1 MHIEDTEEVNS
12 RPNSIDARDKAY
24 VVHGLTNLRDHLERG
39 PLVIESGQGVW
50 VRDQAGR
57 DYLEGM
63 SGLWCISLGYGEK
76 RLIEACRRQ
85 METLAYYHLTNHR
98 SHVPGIDLAE
108 KLIEIAPVPM
118 SHVWFAN
125 SGSEANDCAA
135 RLCWYYWNAKEQPA
149 RRKFIAHRRAYHGN
163 TIASASLSGV
173 GYAHEQFGLP
183 LPGFLHVECPDF
195 YAAGLPGESEEEF
208 SDRLLETL
216 ERLIESEGAD
226 SIAGFFTEPIMAA
239 GGVVIPP
246 RRYLDGL
253 QRLLREHDILLVAD
267 EVVTAFGRTGEM
279 FGTTTMGLVPDM
291 IVCAKGITSAYFPLS
306 AVLIND
312 RVFQAMVQQS
322 ERLPL
327 FGLTMTYSG
336 HPVGAAIAREA
347 IRIYEDDGIVQR
359 ARRMEHVLLGGLT
372 ERIGASPIVGQIR
385 GRGLL
390 AGVQLVADPVNRR
403 FFDPALR
410 VGPRVAEAAEK
421 HGLFVRAIGD
431 VIAICPPLS
440 ITEDELHML
449 TDRLARAVADVE
461 AELR

>member
-1 MHIEDTEEVNS
+1 
-12 RPNSIDARDKAY
+12 
-24 VVHGLTNLRDHLERG
+24 
-39 PLVIESGQGVW
+39 
-50 VRDQAGR
+50 
-57 DYLEGM
+57 
-63 SGLWCISLGYGEK
+63 
-76 RLIEACRRQ
+76 
-85 METLAYYHLTNHR
+85 
-98 SHVPGIDLAE
+98 VPGIDLAE

>member
-1 MHIEDTEEVNS
+1 MPIDQTMDAGS
-12 RPNSIDARDKAY
+12 RPNSLEARDKAY
-24 VVHGLTNLRDHLERG
+24 VVHGLTNLRDHLDRG
-39 PLVIESGQGVW
+39 PLVIESGKGVW
-50 VRDQAGR
+50 VRDQTGR

-63 SGLWCISLGYGEK
+63 SGLWCISLGYGEQ
-76 RLIEACRRQ
+76 RLIDACRKQ

-98 SHVPGIDLAE
+98 SHAPVIDLAD
-108 KLIEIAPVPM
+108 KLIAIAPVPM

-135 RLCWYYWNAKEQPA
+135 RLCWYYWNAKDQRT

-173 GYAHEQFGLP
+173 GYTHEQFGLP

-195 YAAGLPGESEEEF
+195 YASGLPGESEEEF
-208 SDRLLETL
+208 SDRLLAAL
-216 ERLIESEGAD
+216 ERLIESEGSD
-226 SIAGFFTEPIMAA
+226 SIAAFFTEPIMAA

-253 QRLLREHDILLVAD
+253 QTLLARYGILLVAD
-267 EVVTAFGRTGEM
+267 EVVTAFGRTGDM

-306 AVLIND
+306 AVLINE

-336 HPVGAAIAREA
+336 HPVGAAVAREA
-347 IRIYEDDGIVQR
+347 IRIYEDDDIVLR
-359 ARRMEHVLLGGLT
+359 TRRMERLLLDGLSD
-372 ERIGASPIVGQIR
+372 RIGASPIAGQIR

-390 AGVQLVADPVNRR
+390 AGVQLVADRNDRR

-410 VGPRVAEAAEK
+410 VGPRVADAAENR
-421 HGLFVRAIGD
+421 GLFVRAIGD
-431 VIAICPPLS
+431 VIAICPPLPIS
-440 ITEDELHML
+440 EDELHML
-449 TDRLARAVADVE
+449 IDRLARAIADVE
-461 AELR
+461 AQL